1 MIFGEE
7 YIIKDNFHIYE
18 KSINIDKVDMKKLV
32 LSNKES
38 YWNKCSYKYFIIG
51 YIHKGNDLP
60 SPLWI
65 NFHKW
70 MHMLNIL
77 IKIINA

>member
-1 MIFGEE
+1 MIFGKE
-7 YIIKDNFHIYE
+7 YIIKDKFHIYE
-18 KSINIDKVDMKKLV
+18 KSINIDKVAMKKIV

-38 YWNKCSYKYFIIG
+38 YCNKCSYKYFLG
-51 YIHKGNDLP
+51 YIHKGNALP

-77 IKIINA
+77 IEIINA

>member
-1 MIFGEE
+1 MFLSFFLALYKKKKKVLIFGEE

-38 YWNKCSYKYFIIG
+38 Y
-51 YIHKGNDLP
+51 
-60 SPLWI
+60 
-65 NFHKW
+65 
-70 MHMLNIL
+70 
-77 IKIINA
+77 